1 MACGVPVAASRVGGL
16 PEVIDDGRSGVLFT
30 VGNTDEAAEKAVKL
44 LKDRE
49 LYDAVR
55 LAGIDTALEKF
66 AMDKI
71 VDQYEAL
78 YRGDSH

>member
-1 MACGVPVAASRVGGL
+1 
-16 PEVIDDGRSGVLFT
+16 LFT

-44 LKDRE
+44 LQDRE
-49 LYDAVR
+49 LYASVR
-55 LAGIDTALEKF
+55 QAGIAAALEKF
-66 AMDKI
+66 SMDKI